1 MDFLYVT
8 MTALLRIAYRNDDNS
23 APPRTSTPAK
33 RRAGKRRYQNVVL
46 AALCTLLLIGVGYL
60 TLRPVAPS
68 AVVVMMSLEDLLA
81 LCRAGNDTAWTAECI
96 RRTAEEDKK
105 ISQRSN

>member
-8 MTALLRIAYRNDDNS
+8 MTALLRIAYCDDNNS
-23 APPRTSTPAK
+23 APPRKSTPAK
-33 RRAGKRRYQNVVL
+33 RRVGKHRYQTVVL
-46 AALCTLLLIGVGYL
+46 ASLCTLLLIGVGYL

-68 AVVVMMSLEDLLA
+68 AVVKMMSLDDLLA
-81 LCRAGNDTAWTAECI
+81 LCRAGNDPAWTAECI
-96 RRTAEEDKK
+96 RRTTEEDKK